1 MVKVS
6 RIKQIE
12 EKWDNADKWVKRIL
26 GAIATLGTIIGLVGG
41 ITGWVTAQLDAHLDA
56 KIETI
61 ATQIQTLEEKSDEA
75 DRKLE
80 LSSTRNE
87 LTTLISH
94 SPENVVQIEMVAK
107 YYFLDL
113 GGDWYMSGIYSDW
126 AKQYGGDTSFVT
138 HLN

>member
-6 RIKQIE
+6 KIKQIE
-12 EKWDNADKWVKRIL
+12 ERWDNADKWVKRIL

-41 ITGWVTAQLDAHLDA
+41 ITSWVTSQLDAHLDA

-94 SPENVVQIEMVAK
+94 SPENVVQIEMVAR
-107 YYFLDL
+107 YYFMDL
-113 GGDWYMSGIYSDW
+113 GGDWYMSGIYSAW
-126 AKQYGGDTSFVT
+126 AKKYDGDMSFVT